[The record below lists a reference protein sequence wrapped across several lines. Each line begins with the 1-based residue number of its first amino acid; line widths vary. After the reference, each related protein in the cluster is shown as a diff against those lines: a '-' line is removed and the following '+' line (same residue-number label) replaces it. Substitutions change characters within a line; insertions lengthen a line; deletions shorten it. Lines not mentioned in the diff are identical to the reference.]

1 MTVMLTG
8 AQKCAV
14 LLLLLEEA
22 EAAELLQSLGP
33 EEVRTVGAAMMS
45 VAEID
50 PRAIDAVLDE
60 FLVATRSTASLG
72 QGGAQVRSVM
82 VRALGENRAGSV
94 LGRLGPPLTQ
104 PRFAA
109 LDWAEAPVIAATLAR
124 EHSQAAA
131 VILAH
136 LPQETAAA
144 VLALLPPARQPDVLL
159 RIARLGPIN
168 GAALADLEQ
177 SFEAAL
183 AAAVHAPEPPK
194 FAGTDIVAKLLTQS
208 ADQKLLLDGLASL
221 DAELAARIAENL
233 FVFADL
239 ERLDNRAMQTLVR
252 EVEPET
258 LVVALKGA
266 SEALRDQFFAAM
278 SQRAAAQVQDDLA
291 ALGPLKRADVDAAQF
306 AVAAVVRRLADAGG
320 LMLPG
325 RADGYV

>member
-1 MTVMLTG
+1 MTAMLTG

-60 FLVATRSTASLG
+60 FLVATRSTAALG
-72 QGGAQVRSVM
+72 QGGVQVRSVM
-82 VRALGENRAGSV
+82 VRALGESRAGSV
-94 LGRLGPPLTQ
+94 LGQLGPPLAR

-109 LDWAEAPVIAATLAR
+109 LDWAEPPVIAATLAR
-124 EHSQAAA
+124 EHPQAAA

-136 LPQETAAA
+136 LPQATAAA
-144 VLALLPPARQPDVLL
+144 VLALLPPARQPDLLL
-159 RIARLGPIN
+159 RIARLGTVS
-168 GAALADLEQ
+168 GSALADLEQ

-183 AAAVHAPEPPK
+183 ASAVHTPSPPQL
-194 FAGTDIVAKLLTQS
+194 AGADIVAKLLTQS
-208 ADQKLLLDGLASL
+208 ADQKALLDGIADI
-221 DAELAARIAENL
+221 DADLAARIAENL

-239 ERLDNRAMQTLVR
+239 ERLDSRAMQTLVR
-252 EVEPET
+252 EVDPET
-258 LVVALKGA
+258 LVLALKGA
-266 SEALRDQFFAAM
+266 SEALQAQFFGAM

-291 ALGPLKRADVDAAQF
+291 ALGPRKRAEVDAAQF
-306 AVAAVVRRLADAGG
+306 AVAAVVRRLADAGS

>member
-22 EAAELLQSLGP
+22 EAAELLQALGP
-33 EEVRTVGAAMMS
+33 DEVRTVGAAMMS

-60 FLVATRSTASLG
+60 FLAATRTTASLG

-82 VRALGENRAGSV
+82 VRALGESRAGSV
-94 LGRLGPPLTQ
+94 LGRLGPPVTL
-104 PRFAA
+104 PRFSA

-124 EHSQAAA
+124 EHPQAAA

-136 LPQETAAA
+136 LPQATAAA
-144 VLALLPPARQPDVLL
+144 VLALLPMARQPDLLL
-159 RIARLGPIN
+159 RIARLGPVS
-168 GAALADLEQ
+168 GAALAELETA
-177 SFEAAL
+177 FEIEL
-183 AAAVHAPEPPK
+183 AAAVVAPEPAK
-194 FAGTDIVAKLLTQS
+194 FIGADIVAKLLTQS
-208 ADQKLLLDGLASL
+208 ADQKLLLDGLSGL

-252 EVEPET
+252 EIEPET

-291 ALGPLKRADVDAAQF
+291 ALGPRKRAEVDAAQF
-306 AVAAVVRRLADAGG
+306 AVAAVVRRLADAGS